1 MTGTAGFRAV
11 LGTGPLGLAVARRLV
26 DERHPV
32 RALNR
37 TGQAPLP
44 PQVEVVATDA
54 SDATRL
60 AAALAGADVVYH
72 CASTPY
78 ASWPKTLPPIMAATI
93 EAAAAAEAAIVY
105 GDNLYAYGP
114 VSGPMTESLPYRPQ
128 GRNPSTR
135 AALATELVEAHE
147 SGAVRATIG
156 RASDFFGPHVLLS
169 QAGERVF
176 GAALAGKAASVIGN
190 PEMPH
195 TYTFIDDFAAGLVTL
210 GRNETAFGQVW
221 HVPCAPTVAT
231 RRFVEL
237 VFSELASEPRL
248 RVMPRALLTLLAVVN
263 PTLRAVRE
271 VSYQLERPFVMD
283 HSKFARAFGDN
294 PTPHREAIREAL
306 AWYRIRQLK
315 PGGSPA

>member
-1 MTGTAGFRAV
+1 
-11 LGTGPLGLAVARRLV
+11 
-26 DERHPV
+26 
-32 RALNR
+32 
-37 TGQAPLP
+37 
-44 PQVEVVATDA
+44 
-54 SDATRL
+54 
-60 AAALAGADVVYH
+60 
-72 CASTPY
+72 
-78 ASWPKTLPPIMAATI
+78 MAATI